1 MELTRDQENA
11 LKIAVKRYK
20 DKEAYTVIAGYAQS
34 WDGQNYTSSIYY

>member
-20 DKEAYTVIAGYAQS
+20 DKEAYTVIAGYAQES
-34 WDGQNYTSSIYY
+34 GYWKNHTS